1 MLYANCRRIWLILSR
16 HKHLHEHERR
26 RVRILC
32 QLKQISSFVTN
43 ERATMFSTL
52 VPDIVLASF
61 CNRGHP
67 FEGSCVSSCSL
78 KCLRICSLK
87 AERGITSLRDP
98 EVWSCALSL
107 PCHVKE
113 AVCQLDILENGSWKK
128 EICNSIQTSKS
139 ENKQNIKN
147 RSSCVL

>member
-1 MLYANCRRIWLILSR
+1 MGLPSKNLAYFIKTQTFTWTWTSKSEDPMSIKTNF
-16 HKHLHEHERR
+16 
-26 RVRILC
+26 
-32 QLKQISSFVTN
+32 FVCDN

-67 FEGSCVSSCSL
+67 FEGSRVSSCSL

-128 EICNSIQTSKS
+128 EICNSRQTTKS

-147 RSSCVL
+147 RSSYVL